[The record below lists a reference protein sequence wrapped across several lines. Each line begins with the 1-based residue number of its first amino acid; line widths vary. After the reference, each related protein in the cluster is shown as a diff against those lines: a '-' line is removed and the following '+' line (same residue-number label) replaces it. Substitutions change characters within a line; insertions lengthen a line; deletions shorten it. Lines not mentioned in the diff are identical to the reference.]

1 MLPQAL
7 SMLPHLPTSW
17 VSLNAFLHDELAAWL
32 RVRLGR
38 RPVGRKGAG
47 ATLDIPGGG
56 EVYQHTA
63 GLAEQIDASWNHKA
77 RGAFHAEM
85 CAVFPAWLT
94 SRQAGRTV

>member
-38 RPVGRKGAG
+38 RPVGRKGPPLTYRG
-47 ATLDIPGGG
+47 EGKCINTQPGWPNKSMHLGIIR
-56 EVYQHTA
+56 H
-63 GLAEQIDASWNHKA
+63 LSLIHI
-77 RGAFHAEM
+77 
-85 CAVFPAWLT
+85 
-94 SRQAGRTV
+94 